1 MKIGIINVGAPAG
14 GMNAAVR
21 AAVAYCIGRG
31 HEPFAIHNGFAG
43 FARHHDDKPLGSVR
57 PFSWMEVDNWASKGG
72 SEIGTNRE
80 LPSES
85 GIENI
90 ANLIEHYQ
98 FDALFVIGGFEAF
111 HSISELRQGREQ
123 FPSLCIPMCLLPAT
137 ISNNVPG
144 TEYSLGSDTCLNE
157 LVNYCDKIK
166 QSASA
171 TRRRVFVI
179 ETQGGRSGYI
189 ATLSGLGVGATA
201 VYIPEEGISL
211 EMLNADVKHL
221 KSIFR
226 DDNGQSRA
234 GRLILVNEKAS
245 KVYDAKLI
253 ASIIREEAHDRFES
267 RESIPGHVQ
276 QGGVPSPMDRCR
288 AVRLGIKCIQHLE
301 EFGRNAHNRVK
312 KDPQSASVIGIK
324 GSDIVF
330 SPMKDLEEQDT
341 DWPNRRPRTAHWLGM
356 REVVDILGG
365 RPPYPMPEK
374 SLTGL
379 IAKDTKRGLT

>member
-1 MKIGIINVGAPAG
+1 MKIGFINVGAPAG

-21 AAVAYCIGRG
+21 AAVAYCISRG
-31 HEPFAIHNGFAG
+31 HEPIGIHNGFAG
-43 FARHHDDKPLGSVR
+43 FARHHDDKPIGSVR
-57 PFSWMEVDNWASKGG
+57 PFDWLEVDGWASKGG

-80 LPSES
+80 LPEES
-85 GIENI
+85 GMELI
-90 ANLIEHYQ
+90 ANLIEQYE
-98 FDALFVIGGFEAF
+98 FDALFIVGGFEAF
-111 HSISELRQGREQ
+111 HSVAQLRKARDQY
-123 FPSLCIPMCLLPAT
+123 PSLCIPICLLPAT

-157 LVNYCDKIK
+157 LVGYCDKIK

-179 ETQGGRSGYI
+179 ETQGGRCGYI
-189 ATLSGLGVGATA
+189 ATLSGLSVGASA

-211 EMLNADVKHL
+211 AMLNADVQHL
-221 KSIFR
+221 KGVFKHDR
-226 DDNGQSRA
+226 GQSRA

-253 ASIIREEAHDRFES
+253 ANIIRDEAHDRFES

-288 AVRLGIKCIQHLE
+288 AVRLAIKCIQHLE
-301 EFGRNAHNRVK
+301 DFGCNAHNRVK
-312 KDPQSASVIGIK
+312 KDPNSTSVIGIQ
-324 GSDIVF
+324 GSEVVF
-330 SPMKDLEEQDT
+330 TSVKSLEEQGT
-341 DWPNRRPRTAHWLGM
+341 DWPNRRPKTAHWLAM
-356 REVVDILGG
+356 RDVVDVLGG
-365 RPPYPMPEK
+365 RPDYPKPEK

-379 IAKDTKRGLT
+379 IAKDTKRGIA